1 MFSVALAII
10 FMVLIIIVGVLL
22 DIKGET
28 MIILLFTAIIG
39 SLLIPDVLFD
49 KNYVWEDEC
58 ESSYELVV
66 SDYITPQSSRS
77 GIVVSYVDEDGILN
91 KYNANK
97 CRVIYYDGAPKIE
110 FVKVTW
116 GFLYETKAIIYL
128 NE

>member
-1 MFSVALAII
+1 MFSVVLAII
-10 FMVLIIIVGVLL
+10 LIVLIIIVGVLA
-22 DIKGET
+22 DIRGDA
-28 MIILLFTAIIG
+28 MIILLFAALFG
-39 SLLIPDVLFD
+39 SLLTPEVLFD
-49 KNYVWEDEC
+49 KNGVYTDEC

-66 SDYITPQSSRS
+66 NDYITPQSSNS

-97 CRVIYYDGAPKIE
+97 CRVIYYDGVPKIE